1 MREAELTQ
9 QILGAAIEVHRL
21 LGPGLL
27 ESAYEEC
34 PAREFT
40 IRNIPFERHLP
51 IPVAYKDVKLEC
63 VYRVDFLVGGG
74 VVVELKSIVSVAP
87 VHDAVVLT
95 YLRLSGC
102 KVGLLINFYA
112 PLLKDGIRRFVY
124 DPAPMEAAK
133 ERFNSES
140 TEKRR
145 TRSDDRK

>member
-27 ESAYEEC
+27 ESACEEC
-34 PAREFT
+34 LAREFT
-40 IRNIPFERHLP
+40 LRNIPFQRQLP
-51 IPVAYKDVKLEC
+51 IPVVYKDVKLEC
-63 VYRVDFLVGGG
+63 GYRVDFLVDGR
-74 VVVELKSIVSVAP
+74 VVVELKSIEALAP

-102 KVGLLINFYA
+102 KVRLLINFYV
-112 PLLKDGIRRFVY
+112 PLLKDGVKRFVY
-124 DPAPMEAAK
+124 DPAEPDK
-133 ERFNSES
+133 GFNTED

-145 TRSDDRK
+145 SRSNAEK